1 MEPVAVFYGQIGVNA
16 KAPNPNAARLL
27 SNFVLSQEGQT
38 LFTKYGRI
46 PTRADVESNPPGV
59 LKAYE
64 GKKVVSAV
72 MSSQEE
78 DKWQKLFKELFA
90 VR

>member
-1 MEPVAVFYGQIGVNA
+1 
-16 KAPNPNAARLL
+16 
-27 SNFVLSQEGQT
+27 
-38 LFTKYGRI
+38 
-46 PTRADVESNPPGV
+46 V

-64 GKKVVSAV
+64 GKKVLSAV